1 MENNS
6 LWAKIS
12 KKAFERALER
22 INKVSSY
29 KWDISSNIKSSDND
43 YDAICC
49 YFQVKDPEREMS
61 FAMFF
66 KREDLPIIS
75 KAFVGYGFFIS
86 QKVSRAE
93 ELLVEELSN
102 IILNSIISEVSNILK
117 EKIIPIGPKTVHA
130 PKDTAMEVLS
140 SALPENKSKV
150 SLKTF
155 IGFDCGGKDISCE
168 IYSFM
173 PEVLASKLADL

>member
-1 MENNS
+1 MREKS
-6 LWAKIS
+6 LWSEIS
-12 KKAFERALER
+12 QRAFDRAIER
-22 INKVSSY
+22 INKVSAS
-29 KWDISSNIKSSDND
+29 KWDICYDVEPDDN

-66 KREDLPIIS
+66 RRDDLPHIS
-75 KAFVGYGFFIS
+75 KAFVGYGFFLS
-86 QKVSRAE
+86 QKISRSE

-102 IILNSIISEVSNILK
+102 IILNSIVSEISNILK

-150 SLKTF
+150 SLRSL
-155 IGFDCGGKDISCE
+155 IGFNFGDKKVSCE
-168 IYSFM
+168 VYSFM
-173 PEVLASKLADL
+173 PEVLASKLASL